1 MTFLSTLR
9 LGQYWVKILF
19 GSRRNHL
26 IKMMKYKRKSF
37 EIIRQRENV
46 MFVSSFFIRSA
57 LIVLIFFGLKSNCSP
72 SLLHRWFSRAE
83 RGANAKRSARSSA
96 VCAKATAHAPR
107 VMLVSYS
114 TLAVAL
120 RARYSAPLSHPFC
133 EFLFDHR
140 FSLIGQA
147 GYTLRQ
153 ITVRKTET
161 TFYLRGGS
169 SLVLR

>member
-83 RGANAKRSARSSA
+83 QSA
-96 VCAKATAHAPR
+96 VQTRSEARGRAPCARKQQLTLHASCSSRTPR
-107 VMLVSYS
+107 SLSRFVLVI
-114 TLAVAL
+114 L
-120 RARYSAPLSHPFC
+120 PL
-133 EFLFDHR
+133 
-140 FSLIGQA
+140 
-147 GYTLRQ
+147 
-153 ITVRKTET
+153 
-161 TFYLRGGS
+161 
-169 SLVLR
+169 